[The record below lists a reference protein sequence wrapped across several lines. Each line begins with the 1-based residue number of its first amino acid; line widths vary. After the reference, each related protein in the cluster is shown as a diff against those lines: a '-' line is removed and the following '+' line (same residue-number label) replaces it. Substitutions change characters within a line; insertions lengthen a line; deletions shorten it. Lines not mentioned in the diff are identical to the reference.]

1 MSDSA
6 IVEQSRRRRWAA
18 SGGQHDRAMRLL
30 GVLLPIAV
38 GALAAVMLFAPFAQR
53 SEISFLLSKD
63 EVDVAKERMRVTRA
77 IYRGEDARG
86 RPFALAA
93 DSAVQ
98 ASSRVPVVEMRGM
111 SAALQLDDGLAQIAA
126 PTSRY
131 AMDRETIHID
141 GPVTMAAASGYRIA
155 TRDVSIDLN
164 ARRMQSRGRID
175 GAVPIG
181 RFSADRVAADLDQRV
196 VRLDGNARLVIY
208 QGVL

>member
-18 SGGQHDRAMRLL
+18 SGGRHDRAMRLL

-38 GALAAVMLFAPFAQR
+38 GALAAVMLFAPFTQR

-63 EVDVAKERMRVTRA
+63 DVDVAKERMRVTRA

-98 ASSRVPVVEMRGM
+98 ASSRIPVVEMRGM

-131 AMDRETIHID
+131 AMDREMILVD
-141 GPVTMAAASGYRIA
+141 GPVTLQTANGYRLA
-155 TRDVSIDLN
+155 TRDVTIDLN
-164 ARRMQSRGRID
+164 RRELHSRGAID
-175 GAVPIG
+175 GALPIG
-181 RFSADRVAADLDQRV
+181 RFSANRVSADLDQRA
-196 VRLDGNARLVIY
+196 VRLEGNARLTIF